1 MADFTKFRTSMGG
14 FKRSD
19 VTNYI
24 ESLCAEN
31 MKIQKELRDE
41 RDDLFARL
49 TASEKELQEEKS
61 LLQDQLT
68 ASEEQ
73 LKEQASAV
81 DGLRQ
86 QLRETE
92 MSLSSTE
99 TALNEAMEMIEE
111 YQSAEPTPDYTAME
125 LEAYRRAEATER
137 LASERAMRLRQKM
150 DDLLD
155 SVSARYEQ
163 SGQEIQVLSEDLRTN
178 LQRLQE
184 TIAELEL
191 VFNET
196 TDNFDKLD
204 DEELPAP
211 VIHAVI

>member
-24 ESLCAEN
+24 ESLCAEH

-41 RDDLFARL
+41 RDDLFSRL
-49 TASEKELQEEKS
+49 SQNQQELQE
-61 LLQDQLT
+61 QT
-68 ASEEQ
+68 ASVE
-73 LKEQASAV
+73 A
-81 DGLRQ
+81 LRQ

-92 MSLSSTE
+92 MALSSTE

-111 YQSAEPTPDYTAME
+111 QQAAEPSPDYVAME

-137 LASERAMRLRQKM
+137 LASERALRLRQKM

-155 SVSARYEQ
+155 SVSSRYEQ
-163 SGQEIQVLSEDLRTN
+163 SGQEIQVLSEDLKNN

-191 VFNET
+191 IFNET
-196 TDNFDKLD
+196 TDSFDNLE
-204 DEELPAP
+204 DEELPKP
-211 VIHAVI
+211 SIHAVV

>member
-24 ESLCAEN
+24 ENLCAEH
-31 MKIQKELRDE
+31 MKAQKELRDD

-49 TASEKELQEEKS
+49 SSTQQELQE
-61 LLQDQLT
+61 QT
-68 ASEEQ
+68 ASVE
-73 LKEQASAV
+73 A
-81 DGLRQ
+81 LRQ
-86 QLRETE
+86 KLRETE
-92 MSLSSTE
+92 MALSSTE

-111 YQSAEPTPDYTAME
+111 QQAAEPSPDYVAME

-137 LASERAMRLRQKM
+137 LASERALRLRQKM

-155 SVSARYEQ
+155 NVSSRYEQ
-163 SGQEIQVLSEDLRTN
+163 SGQEIQVLSEDLKNN

-191 VFNET
+191 IFNET
-196 TDNFDKLD
+196 TDSFDGLD
-204 DEELPAP
+204 DEELPKP
-211 VIHAVI
+211 SIHAVM

>member
-1 MADFTKFRTSMGG
+1 MADFTKFRTAMGG

-24 ESLCAEN
+24 ENLCAEN

-41 RDDLFARL
+41 RDELFTRL
-49 TASEKELQEEKS
+49 TENEKELREQ
-61 LLQDQLT
+61 T
-68 ASEEQ
+68 ASVE
-73 LKEQASAV
+73 A
-81 DGLRQ
+81 LRQ

-111 YQSAEPTPDYTAME
+111 YQAAEPTPDYASME

-137 LASERAMRLRQKM
+137 LASERALRLRQKL

-155 SVSARYEQ
+155 GVSARYEQ
-163 SGQEIQVLSEDLRTN
+163 SGQEIHVLSEDLKNN

-191 VFNET
+191 IFNET
-196 TDNFDKLD
+196 TDGLDGLD
-204 DEELPAP
+204 DEELPKP
-211 VIHAVI
+211 SIHAVV

>member
-24 ESLCAEN
+24 ESLCAEHTKTLKKLEEEN
-31 MKIQKELRDE
+31 A
-41 RDDLFARL
+41 DLADRL
-49 TASEKELQEEKS
+49 SASE
-61 LLQDQLT
+61 
-68 ASEEQ
+68 AQ
-73 LKEQASAV
+73 LKEQSSAAE
-81 DGLRQ
+81 DLRQ

-99 TALNEAMEMIEE
+99 TALNEAMEMLEE
-111 YQSAEPTPDYTAME
+111 QQAAEPSPDYVAME

-155 SVSARYEQ
+155 SVSSRYEQ
-163 SGQEIQVLSEDLRTN
+163 SGQEIQVLSEDLRNN

-191 VFNET
+191 VFHET
-196 TDNFDKLD
+196 TDSFDNLD

-211 VIHAVI
+211 VIHAVV

>member
-24 ESLCAEN
+24 ENLCAEH
-31 MKIQKELRDE
+31 MKVQKELRDE

-49 TASEKELQEEKS
+49 TKNEKELQE
-61 LLQDQLT
+61 QT
-68 ASEEQ
+68 ASVE
-73 LKEQASAV
+73 A
-81 DGLRQ
+81 LRQ

-99 TALNEAMEMIEE
+99 NALNEAMEMLEE
-111 YQSAEPTPDYTAME
+111 QQVAEPSPDYVAME

-137 LASERAMRLRQKM
+137 LASERALRLRQKM

-155 SVSARYEQ
+155 SVSSRYEQ
-163 SGQEIQVLSEDLRTN
+163 SGQEIQVLSEDLKNN

-191 VFNET
+191 IFNEA
-196 TDNFDKLD
+196 TDSFDGLD
-204 DEELPAP
+204 DEELPKP
-211 VIHAVI
+211 SIHAVV

>member
-24 ESLCAEN
+24 ENLCAAHA
-31 MKIQKELRDE
+31 KTVKD
-41 RDDLFARL
+41 
-49 TASEKELQEEKS
+49 LQEENAS
-61 LLQDQLT
+61 LQDRLSTSETQLGEQT
-68 ASEEQ
+68 A
-73 LKEQASAV
+73 AV
-81 DGLRQ
+81 EGLRQ
-86 QLRETE
+86 QLRTTE

-99 TALNEAMEMIEE
+99 AALNEAMEMVEE
-111 YQSAEPTPDYTAME
+111 LKETVPAPDYVAME

-155 SVSARYEQ
+155 SVSSRYEQ
-163 SGQEIQVLSEDLRTN
+163 SGQEIQVLSEDLRNN

>member
-24 ESLCAEN
+24 ESLCAEH
-31 MKIQKELRDE
+31 MKAQKELRDD
-41 RDDLFARL
+41 RDDLFSRL
-49 TASEKELQEEKS
+49 SKTQQELQE
-61 LLQDQLT
+61 QT
-68 ASEEQ
+68 ASVE
-73 LKEQASAV
+73 A
-81 DGLRQ
+81 LRQ

-92 MSLSSTE
+92 MALSSTE

-111 YQSAEPTPDYTAME
+111 QQAAEPSPDYVAME

-137 LASERAMRLRQKM
+137 QASERALRLRQKM

-155 SVSARYEQ
+155 SVSSRYEQ
-163 SGQEIQVLSEDLRTN
+163 SGQEIQVLSEDLKNN

-191 VFNET
+191 IFNIVYNNGIT
-196 TDNFDKLD
+196 GKLGCNV
-204 DEELPAP
+204 LIQSCQIIFA
-211 VIHAVI
+211 

>member
-24 ESLCAEN
+24 ESLCAEH

-49 TASEKELQEEKS
+49 NKAEKELQE
-61 LLQDQLT
+61 QT
-68 ASEEQ
+68 ASVDT
-73 LKEQASAV
+73 LK
-81 DGLRQ
+81 Q

-111 YQSAEPTPDYTAME
+111 QQAAEPSPDYVAME

-137 LASERAMRLRQKM
+137 LASERAMRMQQKL

-155 SVSARYEQ
+155 GASARYEQ
-163 SGQEIQVLSEDLRTN
+163 SGQEIQVLSEDLKNN

-184 TIAELEL
+184 TLAELD
-191 VFNET
+191 VFFAET
-196 TDNFDKLD
+196 ASGFDALD
-204 DEELPAP
+204 DEDLPKP
-211 VIHAVI
+211 SIHAVV

>member
-24 ESLCAEN
+24 ESLCAEH
-31 MKIQKELRDE
+31 MKVQKELRDE

-49 TASEKELQEEKS
+49 TKNEKELQE
-61 LLQDQLT
+61 QT
-68 ASEEQ
+68 ASVE
-73 LKEQASAV
+73 A
-81 DGLRQ
+81 LRQ
-86 QLRETE
+86 KLRETE

-99 TALNEAMEMIEE
+99 SALNEAMEMLEE
-111 YQSAEPTPDYTAME
+111 QQAAEPAPDYVAME

-137 LASERAMRLRQKM
+137 LASERALRLRQKL

-155 SVSARYEQ
+155 GVSTRYEQ
-163 SGQEIQVLSEDLRTN
+163 SGQEIQVLSEDLKNN

-191 VFNET
+191 IFNET
-196 TDNFDKLD
+196 TDSFDGLD
-204 DEELPAP
+204 DEELPKP
-211 VIHAVI
+211 SIHAVV

>member
-24 ESLCAEN
+24 ENLCAEH
-31 MKIQKELRDE
+31 MKAQKELRDD

-49 TASEKELQEEKS
+49 SSTQQELQE
-61 LLQDQLT
+61 QT
-68 ASEEQ
+68 ASVE
-73 LKEQASAV
+73 A
-81 DGLRQ
+81 LRQ
-86 QLRETE
+86 KLRETE
-92 MSLSSTE
+92 MALSSTE

-111 YQSAEPTPDYTAME
+111 QQAAEPSPDYVAME

-137 LASERAMRLRQKM
+137 LASERALRLRQKM

-155 SVSARYEQ
+155 NVSSRYEQ
-163 SGQEIQVLSEDLRTN
+163 SGQEIQVLSEDLKNN

-191 VFNET
+191 IFNET
-196 TDNFDKLD
+196 TDSFDDLD
-204 DEELPAP
+204 DEELPKP
-211 VIHAVI
+211 SIHAVV

>member
-1 MADFTKFRTSMGG
+1 MADFTKFRTAMGG

-24 ESLCAEN
+24 ENLCAEN

-41 RDDLFARL
+41 RDELFARL
-49 TASEKELQEEKS
+49 TENEKELREQ
-61 LLQDQLT
+61 T
-68 ASEEQ
+68 ASVE
-73 LKEQASAV
+73 A
-81 DGLRQ
+81 LRQ

-99 TALNEAMEMIEE
+99 TALSEAMEMIEE
-111 YQSAEPTPDYTAME
+111 YQAAEPTPDYASME

-137 LASERAMRLRQKM
+137 LASERALRLRQKL

-155 SVSARYEQ
+155 GVSARYEQ
-163 SGQEIQVLSEDLRTN
+163 SGQEIQVLSEDLKNN

-191 VFNET
+191 IFNET
-196 TDNFDKLD
+196 TDGLDGLD
-204 DEELPAP
+204 DEELPKP
-211 VIHAVI
+211 SIHAVV

>member
-1 MADFTKFRTSMGG
+1 MADFTKFRTAMGG

-24 ESLCAEN
+24 ENLCAEN

-41 RDDLFARL
+41 RDELFARL
-49 TASEKELQEEKS
+49 TENEKELREQ
-61 LLQDQLT
+61 T
-68 ASEEQ
+68 ASVE
-73 LKEQASAV
+73 A
-81 DGLRQ
+81 LRQ

-111 YQSAEPTPDYTAME
+111 YQAAEPTPDYASME

-137 LASERAMRLRQKM
+137 LASERALRLRQKL

-155 SVSARYEQ
+155 GVSARYEQ
-163 SGQEIQVLSEDLRTN
+163 SGQEIHVLSEDLKNN

-191 VFNET
+191 IFNET
-196 TDNFDKLD
+196 TDGLDGLD
-204 DEELPAP
+204 DEELPKP
-211 VIHAVI
+211 SIHAVV

>member
-24 ESLCAEN
+24 ENLCAEH
-31 MKIQKELRDE
+31 MKIQKELRDD

-49 TASEKELQEEKS
+49 NKSQEELQEQTDTVE
-61 LLQDQLT
+61 T
-68 ASEEQ
+68 
-73 LKEQASAV
+73 
-81 DGLRQ
+81 LRQ
-86 QLRETE
+86 KLRETE
-92 MSLSSTE
+92 MALSSTE

-111 YQSAEPTPDYTAME
+111 QQAAEPSPDYAAME

-137 LASERAMRLRQKM
+137 LASERALRLRQKL

-155 SVSARYEQ
+155 GVSARYEQ
-163 SGQEIQVLSEDLRTN
+163 SGQEIQVLSEDLRNN

-184 TIAELEL
+184 TLSDLEL
-191 VFNET
+191 IFSET
-196 TDNFDKLD
+196 TENFDALD
-204 DEELPAP
+204 DVELPQP
-211 VIHAVI
+211 SIHAVV

>member
-24 ESLCAEN
+24 ESLCAGHQQALKKLQEEN
-31 MKIQKELRDE
+31 AELSE
-41 RDDLFARL
+41 RL
-49 TASEKELQEEKS
+49 TKSEEELQE
-61 LLQDQLT
+61 QT
-68 ASEEQ
+68 AS
-73 LKEQASAV
+73 LST
-81 DGLRQ
+81 LTQ

-92 MSLSSTE
+92 MALSSTE

-111 YQSAEPTPDYTAME
+111 QQAAEPAPDYVAME

-137 LASERAMRLRQKM
+137 LASERAMRLRQKL

-155 SVSARYEQ
+155 GASARYEQ
-163 SGQEIQVLSEDLRTN
+163 SGQEIQVLSEDLKNN

-184 TIAELEL
+184 TLAELD
-191 VFNET
+191 VFFSET
-196 TDNFDKLD
+196 VSGFDAID
-204 DEELPAP
+204 DEELPKP
-211 VIHAVI
+211 HIHAVV